1 MRILLVLIFLSV
13 NFIAIGKIQDSL
25 NPCSNYRV
33 GNFYVI
39 NAGDTCTITRT
50 ENRQIEQCQG
60 STTSYELIVIWI
72 KKDKCILRDVHY
84 NPSTKP
90 YSMRNDVL
98 MTVMDVFPTYYT
110 VHLKTRG
117 RKPQYITV
125 YCNNQPNEN

>member
-1 MRILLVLIFLSV
+1 MRIFLLLAFFSVHLLSFSETCDST
-13 NFIAIGKIQDSL
+13 NRCASYKI
-25 NPCSNYRV
+25 

-39 NAGDTCTITRT
+39 NGKDTCYITRT
-50 ENRQIEQCQG
+50 ADRQIEKCQG
-60 STTSYELIVIWI
+60 SNVTYELIVIWT
-72 KKDKCILRDVHY
+72 KKDKCILRDIHY

-90 YSMRNDVL
+90 FPMRNDVI
-98 MTVMDVFPTYYT
+98 MTVLDVFPTYYT